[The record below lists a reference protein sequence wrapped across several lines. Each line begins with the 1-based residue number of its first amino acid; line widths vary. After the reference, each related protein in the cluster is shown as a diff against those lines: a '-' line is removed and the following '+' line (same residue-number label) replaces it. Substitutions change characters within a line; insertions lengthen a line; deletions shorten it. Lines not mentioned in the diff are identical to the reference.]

1 MIGSALTSAGS
12 SGPRTSIAEVP
23 GARSVAVTLA
33 VGAGSVDERP
43 GEAGAAHL
51 AEHLLYSEARLETGR
66 LAEQF
71 VLHRGGVSN
80 AQSYPFH
87 TEYSVVL
94 PVEDDTLAVLGEA
107 ADVALARASLTEVPV
122 AAIERERW
130 VIARE
135 IEERRTDGALA
146 TFPWNGALA
155 TRGRQRTDDS
165 FTTPILAPDESWAS
179 SAACT
184 PRERSLSVSPRRST
198 RTSSRRSSPRSSRS
212 CPRGAPFRTG
222 DRGSE
227 RSGRCAGG
235 SCPAACPRPPRPASC
250 RSAVPRERE
259 RAIAAVLARAVDA
272 ASPGAH
278 WRAGLFGVHEGPET
292 ALLIGSSS
300 VAGPAPDRPASTLP
314 DRLDLDRLD
323 VWRRAELHSLQRRLS
338 GTATASSLLARD
350 RLFGLDTRRTAAEL
364 TAVRAGDVAEAFDH
378 LRRDEPGFLV
388 WEHGEGEAA

>member
-165 FTTPILAPDESWAS
+165 FTTPILAPDEV
-179 SAACT
+179 
-184 PRERSLSVSPRRST
+184 LGFLRRLHST
-198 RTSSRRSSPRSSRS
+198 REVTIGVASALDPHLVEEVVAPVVALLSPRSPVPDWRSRLGAVRTVRRRVL
-212 CPRGAPFRTG
+212 PRGLSATAETRLLPE
-222 DRGSE
+222 RG
-227 RSGRCAGG
+227 
-235 SCPAACPRPPRPASC
+235 
-250 RSAVPRERE
+250 PRERE